1 MPENMSHG
9 AAPTPIVDNTG
20 ITDFGTTF
28 PNRIHGFL
36 EDVTNGVP
44 REELR
49 ASGHDALAALEYTW
63 AAIESYE
70 NGGIL
75 VTPNPLPLLKRDP
88 LA

>member
-1 MPENMSHG
+1 MSHG
-9 AAPTPIVDNTG
+9 AAPDPIVDDTG
-20 ITDFGTTF
+20 ITDFGSTF
-28 PNRIHGFL
+28 PNRIHAFL

-49 ASGHDALAALEYTW
+49 ASGHDSLAALEYTW

-70 NGGIL
+70 NGGVL

-88 LA
+88 MT

>member
-1 MPENMSHG
+1 MSHG
-9 AAPTPIVDNTG
+9 AAPDPIVDDTG
-20 ITDFGTTF
+20 ITDFGSTF
-28 PNRIHGFL
+28 PNRIHAFL

-70 NGGIL
+70 NGGVL

-88 LA
+88 MT